1 MNNKVIL
8 LIMDG
13 WGIGDNK
20 AVSAVHKASTPFYDK
35 IITEYPKSLLKASGE
50 NVGLPRGQMG
60 NSEVGHMNIG
70 AGRIVDQDLIRLN
83 KNLSNKGVK
92 NNVDFTNS
100 VKEAITNNKDF
111 HIIGLLSNGG
121 VHSHSN
127 HLYYILD
134 FLKEQKLKNIF
145 IHVFTDG
152 RDTSPN
158 KGINEVK
165 KLEEYIEK
173 TNIQIAT
180 VSGRYYSM
188 DRDSRWERIKLAY
201 DAMVNGIGELS
212 SNLIESIQTSYDNSI
227 TDEFIN
233 PVVHINNKGT
243 PYGIIK
249 DGDILF
255 SFNYRSDRMRQI
267 SRVLTQED
275 FKNFQMRKKNISY
288 LTMTNYDSTF
298 DGIKVLFDKENIRNT
313 LGEVLEK
320 NNKIQLRIAETEKY
334 PHVTFFFSGGREKEF
349 DKEFRILCDS
359 PKVATYDLKPEMSAL
374 ELSSK
379 FIDEVNNNS
388 FDFACLNFANPDM
401 VGHTGNFNAAV
412 KACEVVD
419 KEVSKIADIAMKNG
433 YTVLVTADHGNAEM
447 MVNIDGSPH
456 TYHTTNLVPFVL
468 LSNNKE
474 IQLKD
479 GKLGD
484 IAPTV
489 LDIMNI
495 ETPQQMTGQ
504 SLIK

>member
-13 WGIGDNK
+13 WGIGDNTS
-20 AVSAVHKASTPFYDK
+20 VSAVHNASTPFYDK
-35 IITEYPKSLLKASGE
+35 IIREYPKSMLHASGE

-83 KNLSNKGVK
+83 KNLSNKGVQ
-92 NNVDFTNS
+92 NNVHFTNS
-100 VKEAITNNKDF
+100 VKEAISNNKNF
-111 HIIGLLSNGG
+111 HIIGLLSDGG

-127 HLYYILD
+127 HLYFILD

-152 RDTSPN
+152 RDAQSN
-158 KGINEVK
+158 KGIIEIK
-165 KLEEYIEK
+165 KLEEYIEG

-201 DAMVNGIGELS
+201 DAMVNGIGKLS
-212 SNLIESIQTSYDNSI
+212 SNLIASIQTSYDNSI

-233 PVVHINNKGT
+233 PIVHINNEGT
-243 PYGIIK
+243 PYGSIK
-249 DGDILF
+249 DGDIVF
-255 SFNYRSDRMRQI
+255 SFNYRSDRMRQL

-275 FKNFQMRKKNISY
+275 FQNFQMRKKNISY

-298 DGIKVLFDKENIRNT
+298 DRIKVLFNKENLRNT

-320 NNKIQLRIAETEKY
+320 NNKIQLRIAESEKY

-359 PKVATYDLKPEMSAL
+359 PKVSTYDLKPEMSAL
-374 ELSSK
+374 EVSSK

-401 VGHTGNFNAAV
+401 VGHTGDFNAAV
-412 KACEVVD
+412 KACETVD
-419 KEVSKIADIAMKNG
+419 REVSKIANIAMKKG
-433 YTVLVTADHGNAEM
+433 YTILVTADHGNAEL

-456 TYHTTNLVPFVL
+456 TYHTTNMVPLVL
-468 LSNNKE
+468 LSDNKE

-495 ETPQQMTGQ
+495 EIPQQMTGK
-504 SLIK
+504 SLLK

>member
-8 LIMDG
+8 LIMDV

-20 AVSAVHKASTPFYDK
+20 AFSAVHKASTPFYDK
-35 IITEYPKSLLKASGE
+35 IITEYPKSLLKASGK

-60 NSEVGHMNIG
+60 NSEV
-70 AGRIVDQDLIRLN
+70 IRLS
-83 KNLSNKGVK
+83 KNLSNKAVK

-111 HIIGLLSNGG
+111 HIIGLLSDGG

-145 IHVFTDG
+145 IHLFTDG

-165 KLEEYIEK
+165 KLEEYIEE

-201 DAMVNGIGELS
+201 DAMVNGVGELS
-212 SNLIESIQTSYDNSI
+212 SNLIESIQTSYDNFI
-227 TDEFIN
+227 TDEFIS

-374 ELSSK
+374 EVSSK

-433 YTVLVTADHGNAEM
+433 YTVLVTSDHGNAEM

-495 ETPQQMTGQ
+495 ETPQQMTGK